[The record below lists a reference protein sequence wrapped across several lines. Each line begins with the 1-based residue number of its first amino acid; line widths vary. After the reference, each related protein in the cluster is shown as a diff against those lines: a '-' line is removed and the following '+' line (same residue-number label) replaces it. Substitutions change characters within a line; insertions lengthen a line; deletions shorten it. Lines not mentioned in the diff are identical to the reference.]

1 MKVSEIQ
8 TLGFTD
14 QKKREIS
21 LQVVISSTILPKV
34 YFKIYKQI
42 LLLSK
47 GYFG

>member
-1 MKVSEIQ
+1 MKVSEFQ
-8 TLGFTD
+8 TLGDAD

-21 LQVVISSTILPKV
+21 LQVVIGSTILPRV
-34 YFKIYKQI
+34 YFKFYKKI